1 MTVSRIRASSAALL
15 LLSAALWPSLGGH
28 AQEAGAEPSEA
39 PAADVP
45 PEPEAPTS
53 LLPSGIAPAPAPAP
67 TESSAPISGADMS
80 PPPASDAAVLSA
92 PTAPLALPEDL
103 GGGGSLPGAYGMGA
117 SAWQASTG
125 GFSTQLMLKIPAT
138 SALRY
143 QHIALRRL
151 LLTPAMAPTGA
162 DRAKFLNARAHL
174 LLRMGEV
181 EAAKILLNTLPQT
194 AFTRQSYAVA
204 AQAHMA
210 AIDLPSACP
219 LATRAIV
226 FSPDAQW
233 LLISGV
239 CSALQGDEGGAALG
253 LDIARQEGKVNRF
266 DLMLAEQMVTALSGG
281 GRGGE
286 IAWPDKGKFTSYR
299 VGGVFSSGQR
309 FPRKALLGAPSVV
322 QSWLA
327 RSGAVDADTR
337 WALAWTATARGVM
350 SAAEFSSL
358 WAARGSVMDERARAY
373 RPEGQYQRAFTAP
386 KFKDRQ
392 LAFNQLLAMGKSE
405 AGRAAMWSLLAAPA
419 AAYPLRADQAGFA
432 PQLVRAM
439 IMGGRPRDAYRW
451 WPLLEKSSGK
461 DARQIWALLL
471 AAHGGGALP
480 VSQDYAD
487 AWSGEQSGDGK
498 DRRVE
503 MTFAVLQGLGY
514 ALKAPLGKNPSLEDD
529 GVLFEKLAD
538 AAARKARGEVVL
550 LAQLA
555 LGSSWSQVDPSVLYT
570 VLRAYRT
577 VGLDREA
584 RMIGAEAMVMSGA

>member
-1 MTVSRIRASSAALL
+1 MTVSRIRAVHAALL
-15 LLSAALWPSLGGH
+15 VLTVALWPSIGGY
-28 AQEAGAEPSEA
+28 AQDAA
-39 PAADVP
+39 PAAVP
-45 PEPEAPTS
+45 APAESTPEPQAAPTS
-53 LLPSGIAPAPAPAP
+53 LLPGNIAPAPAPVITSTP
-67 TESSAPISGADMS
+67 RSGADMS
-80 PPPASDAAVLSA
+80 PPPASDVSLLTV
-92 PTAPLALPEDL
+92 PQVPLALPEDL
-103 GGGGSLPGAYGMGA
+103 GGGGSLPGAYGFGA
-117 SAWQASTG
+117 ATWRASTG
-125 GFSTQLMLKIPAT
+125 GFATQLMLKIPPV
-138 SALRY
+138 SASRY

-151 LLTPAMAPTGA
+151 LLTPAKPPTGA
-162 DRAKFLNARAHL
+162 DPVKFLNARAHL
-174 LLRMGEV
+174 LLRLGEV

-253 LDIARQEGKVNRF
+253 LDIARQEDKVNRF
-266 DLMLAEQMVTALSGG
+266 DLLLAEQMVTALSGG
-281 GRGGE
+281 GRGSE

-299 VGGVFSSGQR
+299 VGGVYSSGQR
-309 FPRKALLGAPSVV
+309 FPRKALLTAPSVV
-322 QSWLA
+322 QNWLA
-327 RSGAVDADTR
+327 RSGAVDSDTR

-373 RPEGQYQRAFTAP
+373 RPEGTYQRAFAAA
-386 KFKDRQ
+386 KLKDRQ
-392 LAFNQLLAMGKSE
+392 LAFKRLLLMGKSE

-439 IMGGRPRDAYRW
+439 IVGGRPRDAYRW
-451 WPLLEKSSGK
+451 WPVLEKSSSQE
-461 DARQIWALLL
+461 ARQIWALLL
-471 AAHGGGALP
+471 AAHGGKALP

-487 AWSGEQSGDGK
+487 AWTDAQNGDDK
-498 DRRVE
+498 DRRIE
-503 MTFAVLQGLGY
+503 ITFAVLQGLGY
-514 ALKAPLGKNPSLEDD
+514 ALKAPLGSNPGLEDD

-538 AAARKARGEVVL
+538 AVARKARGEVVL
-550 LAQLA
+550 LSQLA
-555 LGSSWSQVDPSVLYT
+555 LGSSWSQCNASTLYT
-570 VLRAYRT
+570 VLRAYRA

-584 RMIGAEAMVMSGA
+584 RMIGAEAMVMSGG